1 MQALIGLWTLVLFIV
16 LLNGF
21 SAGVVAGLHVW
32 RRRQRILA
40 AAAVAGLVPAAIAVP
55 SRLIDI
61 SVGTQAPFALV
72 VSIAVMS
79 LVTMAAS
86 LPGAMIIARKLDG
99 PGNAHM
105 VFE

>member
-1 MQALIGLWTLVLFIV
+1 M
-16 LLNGF
+16 
-21 SAGVVAGLHVW
+21 HVW
-32 RRRQRILA
+32 RRRQPRRSRILA

-79 LVTMAAS
+79 LVAMAAS